1 MANPLLS
8 TPVVPPVSVSVIIPV
23 WRESEQLW
31 ENVRRWSA
39 FAGVHEVLIV
49 GAGETPPMP
58 ALPPRVRLLAAT
70 EPNRGAQ
77 QKLGGDQ
84 ATGDIL
90 LFHHAD
96 SELLPQHVQSLQAAG
111 GNRVIVGGAFVRA
124 FDERHPRLRWLQR
137 LAAWQQRHW
146 GALYGDQSIF
156 VRRDQ
161 YNALGGFPPIPL
173 MEDVE
178 FSRRLR
184 RAGKIA
190 LLEPPLVTSAR
201 RHATQGSWRTS
212 VRNGTLLLLHRIG
225 VSPYRLHRWYYRE
238 LQNHS
243 IVALIWRELICQRTT
258 PPPVDRVS

>member
-1 MANPLLS
+1 
-8 TPVVPPVSVSVIIPV
+8 
-23 WRESEQLW
+23 
-31 ENVRRWSA
+31 
-39 FAGVHEVLIV
+39 
-49 GAGETPPMP
+49 
-58 ALPPRVRLLAAT
+58 
-70 EPNRGAQ
+70 
-77 QKLGGDQ
+77 
-84 ATGDIL
+84 
-90 LFHHAD
+90 
-96 SELLPQHVQSLQAAG
+96 
-111 GNRVIVGGAFVRA
+111 
-124 FDERHPRLRWLQR
+124 
-137 LAAWQQRHW
+137 
-146 GALYGDQSIF
+146 LYGDQSIF